1 VNIHPNNEGDFMR
14 MRILFLLL
22 LGSLIAA
29 FAALNWAA
37 FTAPSPLSVGVTTV
51 EAPLGLTML
60 GLLALMALVFAI
72 YAAFWQGAVLLEARR
87 HAKEMQSQRQLADQA
102 ETSRFTELSSA
113 LHSELAQLSER
124 LSASQDALR
133 LEMRENTNSLA
144 AMLGEM
150 DDRLAA
156 PRYEPAHPTTAL
168 LRP

>member
-1 VNIHPNNEGDFMR
+1 MR
-14 MRILFLLL
+14 TRTLFLLL

-37 FTAPSPLSVGVTTV
+37 FTVPSRLSVGVTTI
-51 EAPLGLTML
+51 EAPLGVILL
-60 GLLALMALVFAI
+60 GLLVLIALVFAV
-72 YAAFWQGAVLLEARR
+72 YAAFWQGAVLLDARR

-102 ETSRFTELSSA
+102 EASRFTELRIA
-113 LHSELAQLSER
+113 LHSELAQLGER

-156 PRYEPAHPTTAL
+156 SRHEPDSPAATL
-168 LRP
+168 DRR